1 MKKKINVEDAMVSA
15 ENAGEYI
22 PNKDRPKPDYL
33 KSCRMSDE
41 ELLDFVKR
49 IVDDY
54 TLKAK
59 HGYYVVNIHDLII
72 IELVRR
78 ETERNAILKGWLNNN
93 KDQNEKNR
101 REN

>member
-1 MKKKINVEDAMVSA
+1 MMEKKINVKAAMVSA

-22 PNKDRPKPDYL
+22 PNKDRPEPDYL
-33 KSCRMSDE
+33 RSYQISDE

-54 TLKAK
+54 TRKAE
-59 HGYYVVNIHDLII
+59 HGFYNVDIHDLII

-78 ETERNAILKGWLNNN
+78 ETERNAKLKELLNNM
-93 KDQNEKNR
+93 KDQNEK
-101 REN
+101 E